1 MFINVKEKPV
11 NNPPI
16 SNIFSP
22 NSGDEF
28 RSDDI
33 IQFSAQGSTDPDGDS
48 VVFIWFSN
56 LDGELLRTS
65 NIMEVS
71 SLSQGIHVITLRVED
86 SMGEYDEQ
94 SIQITVSL
102 TEESFE
108 SDESTLISPSF
119 LFSSMVI
126 VAISLASRK
135 R

>member
-1 MFINVKEKPV
+1 
-11 NNPPI
+11 
-16 SNIFSP
+16 
-22 NSGDEF
+22 
-28 RSDDI
+28 
-33 IQFSAQGSTDPDGDS
+33 
-48 VVFIWFSN
+48 
-56 LDGELLRTS
+56 
-65 NIMEVS
+65 MEIS

-102 TEESFE
+102 AEESFE

>member
-1 MFINVKEKPV
+1 
-11 NNPPI
+11 
-16 SNIFSP
+16 
-22 NSGDEF
+22 
-28 RSDDI
+28 
-33 IQFSAQGSTDPDGDS
+33 
-48 VVFIWFSN
+48 
-56 LDGELLRTS
+56 
-65 NIMEVS
+65 
-71 SLSQGIHVITLRVED
+71 
-86 SMGEYDEQ
+86 MGEYDEQ